1 MVSIRRN
8 RYPQM
13 FLSTLVELG
22 TIDDQLACFLQAAV
36 PARMNIMIAR
46 GHRRREDHPAARADQ
61 LHPGRRSG

>member
-36 PARMNIMIAR
+36 RARMNIVVGGR
-46 GHRRREDHPAARADQ
+46 DGRREDHPAQRA
-61 LHPGRRSG
+61 

>member
-36 PARMNIMIAR
+36 PARMNLVIGGR
-46 GHRRREDHPAARADQ
+46 DRRREDHPAQGA
-61 LHPGRRSG
+61 